1 MNLRS
6 KVISRG
12 AIIAALYV
20 VLTLIASVLGLSSGP
35 VQVRLSE
42 ALCILPCFTAAAI
55 PGLFIGCIIANV
67 LSGAMVW
74 DVIFGSLAT
83 LLAAV
88 CTWFLRK
95 HRYLASLP
103 PILLNALVIPWILH
117 YAYGIDSTIWLIMLG
132 VAAGEALSAGI
143 LGQLFYNLIQKRIR
157 PE

>member
-1 MNLRS
+1 MRN
-6 KVISRG
+6 
-12 AIIAALYV
+12 
-20 VLTLIASVLGLSSGP
+20 
-35 VQVRLSE
+35 RL
-42 ALCILPCFTAAAI
+42 FV
-55 PGLFIGCIIANV
+55 GCVIANV
-67 LSGAMVW
+67 LSGAVLW

-103 PILLNALVIPWILH
+103 PILFNALVIPWVLH
-117 YAYGIDSTIWLIMLG
+117 YAYGIDTAIWLIMLS
-132 VAAGEALSAGI
+132 VAAGEVLSAGL

>member
-1 MNLRS
+1 MNLSS

-20 VLTLIASVLGLSSGP
+20 VLTMIASVLGLSSGP

-55 PGLFIGCIIANV
+55 PGLFVGCIIANV
-67 LSGAMVW
+67 LSGAVFL
-74 DVIFGSLAT
+74 DVIFGSLTT

-95 HRYLASLP
+95 HRFLASLP

-117 YAYGIDSTIWLIMLG
+117 YAYGIDTAIWLIMLS
-132 VAAGEALSAGI
+132 VAAGEALSAGV
-143 LGQLFYNLIQKRIR
+143 LGQLFYNLIQNRIR